1 MLPDEVVVV
10 AVTELSVVVV
20 ISPVV
25 VDSVTPDNTVITSRS
40 MAQSITFLPDVVLVG
55 PAVPDPEQASW
66 SLSDKLT
73 MLG

>member
-10 AVTELSVVVV
+10 AVTEVSVVVV

-25 VDSVTPDNTVITSRS
+25 VDPVTPDNKVITRRS
-40 MAQSITFLPDVVLVG
+40 IAQSTTFSPDVVVVG
-55 PAVPDPEQASW
+55 SAVPDPEQASW
-66 SLSDKLT
+66 SLSDRLI